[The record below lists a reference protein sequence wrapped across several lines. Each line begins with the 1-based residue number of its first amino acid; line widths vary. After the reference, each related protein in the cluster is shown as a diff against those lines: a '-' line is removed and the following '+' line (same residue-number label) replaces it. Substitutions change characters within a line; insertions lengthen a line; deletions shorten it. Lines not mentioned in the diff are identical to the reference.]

1 MLDLAVE
8 EQVGVL
14 VVLHIQG
21 WLGTDKI
28 GRHGMRRLDDQR
40 EYGGFGQR
48 TT

>member
-1 MLDLAVE
+1 LDLAVE
-8 EQVGVL
+8 EQAGVL

-28 GRHGMRRLDDQR
+28 GRRVRMRRLDDQR
-40 EYGGFGQR
+40 EYGGFGQK